1 MRFNIYYMTDKK
13 QVLRRDISKEDA
25 REYLKSLTFAE
36 KAHTVLEEIKEEN
49 EEETMDNKEKVNTCL
64 VRRKEIETEVKE
76 IETEVKERQKKINK
90 LKQEYEVLGDL
101 ASRIL
106 NEEEEQKIKKE
117 KGEKDEMYW

>member
-1 MRFNIYYMTDKK
+1 MSRFNIYYMTDKK

-25 REYLKSLTFAE
+25 REYLKSLTHAE
-36 KAHTVLEEIKEEN
+36 KAHTVVEEIEEKG
-49 EEETMDNKEKVNTCL
+49 EETMDNKEKVNTCL
-64 VRRKEIETEVKE
+64 VRRKEIEVEIKE
-76 IETEVKERQKKINK
+76 HQEKINK
-90 LKQEYEVLGDL
+90 LRQEYEVLGDL

>member
-1 MRFNIYYMTDKK
+1 MSRFNIYYMTDKK

-36 KAHTVLEEIKEEN
+36 KAHTVVEEIKEEN
-49 EEETMDNKEKVNTCL
+49 EEKSMNNKEKVNTCL
-64 VRRKEIETEVKE
+64 VRRKEIEAEIKE
-76 IETEVKERQKKINK
+76 HQEKINK

>member
-1 MRFNIYYMTDKK
+1 MSRFNIYYMTDKK
-13 QVLRRDISKEDA
+13 QVLRRDISKEEA
-25 REYLKSLTFAE
+25 REYLKSLTHAE
-36 KAHTVLEEIKEEN
+36 KTHTVLEEIKEEN

-64 VRRKEIETEVKE
+64 VRRKEIEVEVKE
-76 IETEVKERQKKINK
+76 YQEKINK

>member
-1 MRFNIYYMTDKK
+1 MKYNIYYMTDKK
-13 QVLRRDISKEDA
+13 QVLRRDISKEEA

-36 KAHTVLEEIKEEN
+36 KAHTVVEEI
-49 EEETMDNKEKVNTCL
+49 EEEGEKSMDNKEKVNTCL
-64 VRRKEIETEVKE
+64 VRRKEIEAEVKE
-76 IETEVKERQKKINK
+76 YQEKINK

>member
-1 MRFNIYYMTDKK
+1 MSRFNIYYMTDKK

-25 REYLKSLTFAE
+25 REYLKSLTHAE
-36 KAHTVLEEIKEEN
+36 KAHTVVEEIEEKG
-49 EEETMDNKEKVNTCL
+49 EETMDNKEKVNTCL
-64 VRRKEIETEVKE
+64 VRRKEIEAEVKE

-90 LKQEYEVLGDL
+90 LRQEYEVLGDL

>member
-1 MRFNIYYMTDKK
+1 MKFNIYYMTDKK
-13 QVLRRDISKEDA
+13 QVLRRDISKEEA

-49 EEETMDNKEKVNTCL
+49 EEEPMDNKEKVNTCL
-64 VRRKEIETEVKE
+64 VRRKEIEAEVKE
-76 IETEVKERQKKINK
+76 YQEKINK
-90 LKQEYEVLGDL
+90 LKQEYEVLGDF

-117 KGEKDEMYW
+117 KSDKDEMYW